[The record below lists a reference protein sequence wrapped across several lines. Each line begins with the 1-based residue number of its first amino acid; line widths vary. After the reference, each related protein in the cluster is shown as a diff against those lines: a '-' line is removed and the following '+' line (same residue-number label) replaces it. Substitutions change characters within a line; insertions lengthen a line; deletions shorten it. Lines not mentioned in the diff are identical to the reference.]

1 MMNRKKSIII
11 LCDSNRDVGLGH
23 YSRSLALKNLIQ
35 KNFKKIKVSIIV
47 ISNEKKFFK
56 KAEIISNSK
65 LTKKVN
71 HILNTKLPTHCFFN
85 LSPDFEKKKFKN
97 FFKLFIN
104 KKIKLI
110 AIDNLFNYHKFLDHI
125 WVPNIYLNPKL
136 KKNIKF
142 SFGFNKL
149 LINKKKNIHLKKD
162 NSILIITGGTD
173 KYNLSKKIPPLLEKH
188 CLQNT
193 NISWVIG
200 PYAKKPILKNT
211 KLRWNFYNKPRDLS
225 KIYKKSSVAFVLFGI
240 SFFEI
245 VNYSI
250 PCSIYSPKF
259 KETRA
264 LEKEIKKK
272 FFIDNNL
279 ENVIIDLI
287 SKFKNLKIEN
297 SRAIRLSKLI
307 NLKKRDSFIK
317 KLI

>member
-1 MMNRKKSIII
+1 M
-11 LCDSNRDVGLGH
+11 
-23 YSRSLALKNLIQ
+23 
-35 KNFKKIKVSIIV
+35 
-47 ISNEKKFFK
+47 
-56 KAEIISNSK
+56 
-65 LTKKVN
+65 
-71 HILNTKLPTHCFFN
+71 
-85 LSPDFEKKKFKN
+85 
-97 FFKLFIN
+97 
-104 KKIKLI
+104 
-110 AIDNLFNYHKFLDHI
+110 
-125 WVPNIYLNPKL
+125 
-136 KKNIKF
+136 
-142 SFGFNKL
+142 
-149 LINKKKNIHLKKD
+149 
-162 NSILIITGGTD
+162 
-173 KYNLSKKIPPLLEKH
+173 LEKH

-211 KLRWNFYNKPRDLS
+211 KLRWNFYYKPRDLS